1 MTEAAPDAM
10 TITERHMLDLLLD
23 RYTRVRPASV
33 ADRWVRA
40 EHVGLELGGP
50 RKRVA
55 DFIAADRYPNST
67 PHATG
72 VSLHGHE
79 VKISRSDWLTELRD
93 LSKADAFKR
102 YMHHWWLVVPDP
114 AIIRREE
121 LPEGWGLMVKSDD
134 GLRAKITAPRLN
146 PEPLTPELVVSLM
159 AAAARTAYRDPLRRD
174 APVTYLKSIY
184 EVRCGF
190 CGQDGPCPLHQ
201 PRFHAER
208 SAQLAQA
215 NAS

>member
-1 MTEAAPDAM
+1 MAKVSPGDE

-23 RYTRVRPASV
+23 RYTRIRPASI

-40 EHVGLELGGP
+40 EHVGLQLGVS

-67 PHATG
+67 AHASG

-79 VKISRSDWLTELRD
+79 VKVSRSDWLTELRD
-93 LSKADAFKR
+93 LSKANAFKR
-102 YMHHWWLVVPDP
+102 YMHHWWLVVPDTS
-114 AIIRREE
+114 IVRRQE
-121 LPEGWGLMVKSDD
+121 LPEGWGLMVRSDS
-134 GLRAKITAPRLN
+134 GLHAKITAPRLN

-174 APVTYLKSIY
+174 APIAHLKSIH
-184 EVRCGF
+184 EIRCGF

-201 PRFHAER
+201 PRFHDEVSVR
-208 SAQLAQA
+208 
-215 NAS
+215 